1 MADLSEG
8 DLGAFGSSI
17 PISRRVIFRADHQS
31 TPFFGSTING
41 LDNVDKFLLVLK
53 HPIQLIIIPSSKIAH
68 HMLVSKEKHDCYRVV
83 QF

>member
-8 DLGAFGSSI
+8 DAGGFENSI
-17 PISRRVIFRADHQS
+17 SISRRVIFRADHQS
-31 TPFFGSTING
+31 TPFFGSTVNG
-41 LDNVDKFLLVLK
+41 LDNVDKFLLILE

-68 HMLVSKEKHDCYRVV
+68 HMLVSKEKHQGYRVV